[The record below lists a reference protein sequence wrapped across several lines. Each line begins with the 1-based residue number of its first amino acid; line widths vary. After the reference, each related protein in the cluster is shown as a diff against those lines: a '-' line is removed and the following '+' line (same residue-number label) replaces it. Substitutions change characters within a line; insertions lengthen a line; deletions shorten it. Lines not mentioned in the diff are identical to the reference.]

1 MRKDTWKA
9 SVASLVGVTSEDRHL
24 PFLLLPL
31 LAMEKIT
38 PLLPT
43 CPVCVLH
50 LSALRAYHLVLDSQ
64 FPGEEHFSHSQHS
77 LVSCSSSSTTEA
89 SRVSHLPC

>member
-9 SVASLVGVTSEDRHL
+9 SVASLVGVASEDRHL

-31 LAMEKIT
+31 LAMEEIT

-43 CPVCVLH
+43 CPVCITDTCLLSVLTIRYWTA
-50 LSALRAYHLVLDSQ
+50 S
-64 FPGEEHFSHSQHS
+64 FPGKSISPTLS
-77 LVSCSSSSTTEA
+77 I
-89 SRVSHLPC
+89 P

>member
-9 SVASLVGVTSEDRHL
+9 SVASLVGVASEDRRL

-31 LAMEKIT
+31 LAMEEIT

-43 CPVCVLH
+43 CPVCVLLTPVCSQGLPFGIGQPVSRGRAFLP
-50 LSALRAYHLVLDSQ
+50 LSAFLSVL
-64 FPGEEHFSHSQHS
+64 
-77 LVSCSSSSTTEA
+77 
-89 SRVSHLPC
+89 

>member
-31 LAMEKIT
+31 LAMEEIT
-38 PLLPT
+38 PSVYYTCLLSGLT
-43 CPVCVLH
+43 IWYWTA
-50 LSALRAYHLVLDSQ
+50 S
-64 FPGEEHFSHSQHS
+64 FPGKSISPTLS
-77 LVSCSSSSTTEA
+77 I
-89 SRVSHLPC
+89 P